1 MRVGSA
7 MSSGLSAFPES
18 LISSEYDAPVGTQKT
33 GLCVHLE
40 VLHGPFSQVS
50 WGKKAECPTK
60 QSCWQF
66 TSAFLVSLPF
76 HPLLPQL
83 LGYSVRLNAPCMLP
97 GDQKEAEPF
106 RCVWMLEVMPL
117 Y

>member
-1 MRVGSA
+1 MLLLALRKQACVCTWRFCMDHSLRYLGEKRLNVQQNRAVG
-7 MSSGLSAFPES
+7 
-18 LISSEYDAPVGTQKT
+18 
-33 GLCVHLE
+33 
-40 VLHGPFSQVS
+40 
-50 WGKKAECPTK
+50 
-60 QSCWQF
+60 QF

>member
-1 MRVGSA
+1 MLLLALRKQACVCTWRFCMDHSLRYLGEKMLNVQQNRAVG
-7 MSSGLSAFPES
+7 
-18 LISSEYDAPVGTQKT
+18 
-33 GLCVHLE
+33 
-40 VLHGPFSQVS
+40 
-50 WGKKAECPTK
+50 
-60 QSCWQF
+60 QF

>member
-1 MRVGSA
+1 MLLLALRKQACVCTWRFC
-7 MSSGLSAFPES
+7 MDHS
-18 LISSEYDAPVGTQKT
+18 LRYLG
-33 GLCVHLE
+33 
-40 VLHGPFSQVS
+40 
-50 WGKKAECPTK
+50 GKNAECPTK